1 MTKKYLF
8 KLYAHSRMKHLP
20 AFLLF
25 GAFQL
30 KKFIFPPVLSALLL
44 ISCLFSTLTLAAVQ
58 QTSTGWITDVNHPP
72 VSVLAELTGQVDKD
86 KKSVNALLQVKLSG
100 DWKTYW
106 RSPGEGGVAPSFDF
120 SNSVNIK
127 EVSWLWPAPKRYPVS
142 GVETIGYKEQVNFP
156 LTIVL
161 QDMGQPAHL
170 KGILTL
176 ASCTNIC
183 VLSDYK
189 IDLEFDPKILVSL
202 PEVVFK
208 FGKALGTIPVLMTEQ
223 QLLQQQDNGIITQVR
238 SSWNPLTQ
246 QLVVQLNNR
255 FGWSKPDLF
264 IDSDSPELAYVTFS
278 VPEINILNNTMTA
291 TIKASSWSGE
301 IDLVNKRL
309 HATVLD
315 THLAVELVTTTSDQI
330 ISIKTA
336 DGILKIFFI
345 ALLGGLILNI
355 LPCVLPVLGM
365 KLSSILS
372 AHGIDRRQIRK
383 QFLASSLGI
392 LTSFWL
398 LAVFLLLLKLSGQA
412 LGWGIQFQSPYFIM
426 MMVTITALFAANM
439 LGLFEIQLPVAMQT
453 WLAGK
458 GSQSYLG
465 HYLQGM
471 FATLLATPCSAPFLG
486 TAVAFA
492 LGASTAELFAI
503 FTALG
508 LGMAL
513 PWLLVALFPA
523 MALLLPKPGRWM
535 GTVKLVFALMILATT
550 FWLLSLLGNFIGM
563 LNMILIAILLLAV
576 LFTLTLRKYGKRI
589 LLIALLSFL
598 LTTAFGFML
607 GSLTAKHWAS
617 PIAGELDWSPLDAQ
631 AIQQQV
637 ESGKTVFV
645 DVTADWCITCK
656 VNKIGVI
663 LQEPVYSA
671 LQAKNIFLMQGDWTV
686 RSDSVTAYL
695 QSYGRYGVPFN
706 IVYGPGAPQGL
717 PLPTILSSQQVLSA
731 LQQAQGKR

>member
-1 MTKKYLF
+1 MKKN
-8 KLYAHSRMKHLP
+8 
-20 AFLLF
+20 
-25 GAFQL
+25 Q
-30 KKFIFPPVLSALLL
+30 FIFRPVLSALLL
-44 ISCLFSTLTLAAVQ
+44 ISCLFSTLALAK
-58 QTSTGWITDVNHPP
+58 TSTGWITDSNHPP
-72 VSVLAELTGQVDKD
+72 VSVLVELSGQINKD
-86 KKSVNALLQVKLSG
+86 KHSVNALLQVRLA
-100 DWKTYW
+100 DQWKTYW

-120 SNSVNIK
+120 SNSTNIK

-142 GVETIGYKEQVNFP
+142 GVETIGYKKQVNFP
-156 LTIVL
+156 LTITL
-161 QDMGQPAHL
+161 QNISQLARL
-170 KGILTL
+170 KGVLTL

-189 IDLEFDPKILVSL
+189 IDLTFEPNRLVSA

-208 FGKALGTIPVLMTEQ
+208 FGQALGTIPLLITEQ
-223 QLLQQQDNGIITQVR
+223 QLSQDQDNATISRVR
-238 SSWNPLTQ
+238 SSWNPLKQ
-246 QLVVQLNNR
+246 QLMVQLNNK

-264 IDSDSPELAYVTFS
+264 IDSDDPELAYVTFS
-278 VPEINILNNTMTA
+278 VPNINIKNQTMTA

-301 IDLVNKRL
+301 VDLANKPI
-309 HATVLD
+309 HVTVLD
-315 THLAVELVTTTSDQI
+315 TNLAVELVTTTSDQI
-330 ISIKTA
+330 ISSTTA
-336 DGILKIFFI
+336 DSLLSIFLI

-355 LPCVLPVLGM
+355 LPCVLPVLGI

-372 AHGIDRRQIRK
+372 AHGVQRGQIRR

-398 LAVFLLLLKLSGQA
+398 LAIFLLLLKLSGQA
-412 LGWGIQFQSPYFIM
+412 LGWGIQFQSPYFIVV
-426 MMVTITALFAANM
+426 MVIITALFAANM

-458 GSQSYLG
+458 GDQSYLG

-492 LGASTAELFAI
+492 LGGSTVELFAI
-503 FTALG
+503 FSALG

-513 PWLLVALFPA
+513 PWLLIALFPA

-550 FWLLSLLGNFIGM
+550 FWLLSLLGNFIGTS
-563 LNMILIAILLLAV
+563 NMFLIAALLLV
-576 LFTLTLRKYGKRI
+576 ILFTLTLRKYGKRI
-589 LLIALLSFL
+589 LLIAFFSLLLS
-598 LTTAFGFML
+598 TALGFFL
-607 GSLTAKHWAS
+607 GSLTTKDWGS
-617 PIAGELDWSPLDAQ
+617 SIAGELDWSPLDAA
-631 AIQQQV
+631 AIVQQV
-637 ESGKTVFV
+637 ASGKTVFV

-656 VNKIGVI
+656 ANKIGVM
-663 LQEPVYSA
+663 LQDPVYRA
-671 LQAKNIFLMQGDWTV
+671 LQAENVVLMKGDWTV

-717 PLPTILSSQQVLSA
+717 PLSTILSSKQVLSA
-731 LQQAQGKR
+731 LQQAQALK

>member
-1 MTKKYLF
+1 
-8 KLYAHSRMKHLP
+8 
-20 AFLLF
+20 
-25 GAFQL
+25 L
-30 KKFIFPPVLSALLL
+30 KKFIFRPALSALLL
-44 ISCLFSTLTLAAVQ
+44 ISCLVSTLALAAVK
-58 QTSTGWITDVNHPP
+58 QTSTGWLTDFNHPP
-72 VSVLAELTGQVDKD
+72 VSVLAALTGQIDKD
-86 KKSVNALLQVKLSG
+86 KQSVNALLQVKLSG
-100 DWKTYW
+100 AWKTYW
-106 RSPGEGGVAPSFDF
+106 RSPGEGGVAPTLDL
-120 SNSVNIK
+120 SNSSNIK
-127 EVSWLWPAPKRYPVS
+127 EVNWLWPAPKRYPVS
-142 GVETIGYKEQVNFP
+142 GVETIGYKGLVNFP

-161 QDMGQPAHL
+161 QDITQPAVL

-183 VLSDYK
+183 VLSDYE
-189 IDLEFDPKILVSL
+189 INLAFDPNALVND
-202 PEVVFK
+202 PQVVFE
-208 FGKALGTIPVLMTEQ
+208 FGQALGSIPILMTEQ
-223 QLLQQQDNGIITQVR
+223 QLLEQQDNATISQVR
-238 SSWNPLTQ
+238 SSWNPLKQ
-246 QLVVQLNNR
+246 QLVIQANNR

-278 VPEINILNNTMTA
+278 APEITILNNTMTA
-291 TIKASSWSGE
+291 TITASSWSGE
-301 IDLVNKRL
+301 VDLSNKRI

-315 THLAVELVTTTSDQI
+315 TDTSVELVTTTSDQI
-330 ISIKTA
+330 ISSKTA
-336 DGILKIFFI
+336 DGLLTIFLI

-355 LPCVLPVLGM
+355 MPCVLPVLGM

-372 AHGIDRRQIRK
+372 AHGIQRSQIRR

-412 LGWGIQFQSPYFIM
+412 LGWGIQFQSPYFIVAM
-426 MMVTITALFAANM
+426 FTITALFAANM
-439 LGLFEIQLPVAMQT
+439 LGLFEIQLPAQIQT

-458 GSQSYLG
+458 GDQSYLG

-492 LGASTAELFAI
+492 LGGSAPELLVI

-513 PWLLVALFPA
+513 PWLLIALFPA
-523 MALLLPKPGRWM
+523 IALLLPKPGKWM
-535 GTVKLVFALMILATT
+535 GTVKLVFALMILATS
-550 FWLLSLLGNFIGM
+550 FWLLSLLGNFIGRSNI
-563 LNMILIAILLLAV
+563 LLIAALLLVV

-589 LLIALLSFL
+589 LLIALFSLLLSTALGL
-598 LTTAFGFML
+598 LL

-617 PIAGELDWSPLDAQ
+617 PLAGELDWSPLDAQ
-631 AIQQQV
+631 AIQLQV
-637 ESGKTVFV
+637 DSGKTVFV

-656 VNKIGVI
+656 ANKIGVL
-663 LQEPVYSA
+663 LQDPVYSA
-671 LQAKNIFLMQGDWTV
+671 LQAEKVLLMKGDWTV

-731 LQQAQGKR
+731 LQQAQGN

>member
-1 MTKKYLF
+1 MCSRIRFLFQAIACIFIIWSSTIKKI
-8 KLYAHSRMKHLP
+8 
-20 AFLLF
+20 
-25 GAFQL
+25 Q
-30 KKFIFPPVLSALLL
+30 FIVRPVLSALLL
-44 ISCLFSTLTLAAVQ
+44 ISCLFSTLALADVK
-58 QTSTGWITDVNHPP
+58 QTSTGWVTDPNHPP
-72 VSVLAELTGQVDKD
+72 VSVLAELTGQIDKD
-86 KKSVNALLQVKLSG
+86 KDKQSVNALLQVRLAG
-100 DWKTYW
+100 EWKTYW

-120 SNSVNIK
+120 SNSTNIK
-127 EVSWLWPAPKRYPVS
+127 EVNWLWPAPKRYPVS
-142 GVETIGYKEQVNFP
+142 GVETIGYKGQVNFP

-161 QDMGQPAHL
+161 QDMGQPARL

-183 VLSDYK
+183 VLGDYE
-189 IDLEFDPKILVSL
+189 IDLTFAPNTLVSL

-208 FGKALGTIPVLMTEQ
+208 FGLALGTIPILITEQ
-223 QLLQQQDNGIITQVR
+223 QLLQQQDNATISQVR
-238 SSWNPLTQ
+238 SSWNPLKQ
-246 QLVVQLNNR
+246 QLVVQMNNR

-264 IDSDSPELAYVTFS
+264 IDSDSPDLAYVTFS
-278 VPEINILNNTMTA
+278 VPEVNISNKTMTA

-301 IDLVNKRL
+301 VDLANKVL

-315 THLAVELVTTTSDQI
+315 TNLAVELVTTTSDQI
-330 ISIKTA
+330 ISSKTA
-336 DGILKIFFI
+336 DGLLPIFLI

-372 AHGIDRRQIRK
+372 AHGIQRGQIRR

-412 LGWGIQFQSPYFIM
+412 LGWGIQFQSPYFIAV
-426 MMVTITALFAANM
+426 MVIITALFAANM

-492 LGASTAELFAI
+492 LGGSIVELFVI

-508 LGMAL
+508 LGMSL
-513 PWLLVALFPA
+513 PWLLIALFPA
-523 MALLLPKPGRWM
+523 IALLLPKPGRWM

-550 FWLLSLLGNFIGM
+550 FWLLSLLGNFIGTS
-563 LNMILIAILLLAV
+563 NMFLTAALLLVV

-589 LLIALLSFL
+589 LLIALISLLLSSALGFL
-598 LTTAFGFML
+598 L
-607 GSLTAKHWAS
+607 GSLTTEHWAS
-617 PIAGELDWSPLDAQ
+617 PIAGELDWSPLDAA

-637 ESGKTVFV
+637 ASGKTVFV

-656 VNKIGVI
+656 ANKIGVI
-663 LQEPVYSA
+663 LQEPVYTA
-671 LQAKNIFLMQGDWTV
+671 LQAENIQLMQGDWTV

-706 IVYGPGAPQGL
+706 IVYGPGAPEGL
-717 PLPTILSSQQVLSA
+717 PLPTILSSKQVLSA
-731 LQQAQGKR
+731 LQQAQK

>member
-1 MTKKYLF
+1 M
-8 KLYAHSRMKHLP
+8 
-20 AFLLF
+20 
-25 GAFQL
+25 
-30 KKFIFPPVLSALLL
+30 LSALLL
-44 ISCLFSTLTLAAVQ
+44 ISCLFSTLALAK
-58 QTSTGWITDVNHPP
+58 TSTGWITDSNHPP
-72 VSVLAELTGQVDKD
+72 VSVLVELSGQINKD
-86 KKSVNALLQVKLSG
+86 KHSVNALLQVRLA
-100 DWKTYW
+100 DQWKTYW

-120 SNSVNIK
+120 SNSTNIK

-142 GVETIGYKEQVNFP
+142 GVETIGYKKQVNFP
-156 LTIVL
+156 LTITL
-161 QDMGQPAHL
+161 QNISQLARL
-170 KGILTL
+170 KGVLTL

-189 IDLEFDPKILVSL
+189 IDLTFEPNRLVSA

-208 FGKALGTIPVLMTEQ
+208 FGQALGTIPLLITEQ
-223 QLLQQQDNGIITQVR
+223 QLSQDQDNATISRVR
-238 SSWNPLTQ
+238 SSWNPLKQ
-246 QLVVQLNNR
+246 QLMVQLNNK

-264 IDSDSPELAYVTFS
+264 IDSDDPELAYVTFS
-278 VPEINILNNTMTA
+278 VPNINIKNQTMTA

-301 IDLVNKRL
+301 VDLANKPI
-309 HATVLD
+309 HVTVLD
-315 THLAVELVTTTSDQI
+315 TNLAVELVTTTSDQI
-330 ISIKTA
+330 ISSTTA
-336 DGILKIFFI
+336 DSLLSIFLI

-355 LPCVLPVLGM
+355 LPCVLPVLGI

-372 AHGIDRRQIRK
+372 AHGVQRGQIRR

-398 LAVFLLLLKLSGQA
+398 LAIFLLLLKLSGQA
-412 LGWGIQFQSPYFIM
+412 LGWGIQFQSPYFIVV
-426 MMVTITALFAANM
+426 MVIITALFAANM

-458 GSQSYLG
+458 GDQSYLG

-492 LGASTAELFAI
+492 LGGSTVELFAI
-503 FTALG
+503 FSALG

-513 PWLLVALFPA
+513 PWLLIALFPA

-550 FWLLSLLGNFIGM
+550 FWLLSLLGNFIGTS
-563 LNMILIAILLLAV
+563 NMFLIAALLLV
-576 LFTLTLRKYGKRI
+576 ILFTLTLRKYGKRI
-589 LLIALLSFL
+589 LLIAFFSLLLS
-598 LTTAFGFML
+598 TALGFFL
-607 GSLTAKHWAS
+607 GSLTTKDWGS
-617 PIAGELDWSPLDAQ
+617 SIAGELDWSPLDAA
-631 AIQQQV
+631 AIVQQV
-637 ESGKTVFV
+637 ASGKTVFV

-656 VNKIGVI
+656 ANKIGVM
-663 LQEPVYSA
+663 LQDPVYRA
-671 LQAKNIFLMQGDWTV
+671 LQAENVVLMKGDWTV

-717 PLPTILSSQQVLSA
+717 PLSTILSSKQVLSA
-731 LQQAQGKR
+731 LQQAQALK

>member
-1 MTKKYLF
+1 L
-8 KLYAHSRMKHLP
+8 LI
-20 AFLLF
+20 FLLF
-25 GAFQL
+25 GALQL
-30 KKFIFPPVLSALLL
+30 KSFIVRPVLSALLL
-44 ISCLFSTLTLAAVQ
+44 ISCLFSTLGLAAVE
-58 QTSTGWITDVNHPP
+58 QTSTGWVTDPNHPP
-72 VSVLAELTGQVDKD
+72 VSVLAELTGQIDKD
-86 KKSVNALLQVKLSG
+86 KQSVNALLQVKLSG
-100 DWKTYW
+100 EWKTYW

-120 SNSVNIK
+120 SNATNIK
-127 EVSWLWPAPKRYPVS
+127 EVNWLWPAPKRYPVS
-142 GVETIGYKEQVNFP
+142 GVETIGYKGQVNFP

-161 QDMGQPAHL
+161 QDISQPARL

-183 VLSDYK
+183 VLGDYE
-189 IDLEFDPKILVSL
+189 IDLTFDPNTLVSD
-202 PEVVFK
+202 PQVVFK
-208 FGKALGTIPVLMTEQ
+208 FGQALSTIPRLITEQ
-223 QLLQQQDNGIITQVR
+223 QLLEQQDNTTISQVR
-238 SSWNPLTQ
+238 SSWNPLKQ
-246 QLVVQLNNR
+246 QLVVQLNNQ

-264 IDSDSPELAYVTFS
+264 IDSDNPELAYVTFS
-278 VPEINILNNTMTA
+278 VPDINILNNTMTA

-301 IDLVNKRL
+301 VDLANKSL

-315 THLAVELVTTTSDQI
+315 TNLAVELVTTTSDQI
-330 ISIKTA
+330 IHIKTA
-336 DGILKIFFI
+336 DGLLNIFLI

-372 AHGIDRRQIRK
+372 AHGIQRGQIRR

-412 LGWGIQFQSPYFIM
+412 LGWGIQFQSPYFILA
-426 MMVTITALFAANM
+426 MVAITALFAANM

-492 LGASTAELFAI
+492 LGGSTAELFTI

-513 PWLLVALFPA
+513 PWLLIALFPA
-523 MALLLPKPGRWM
+523 IALLLPKPGRWM

-550 FWLLSLLGNFIGM
+550 FWLLSLLGNFIGTS
-563 LNMILIAILLLAV
+563 NMFLTAALLLVV

-589 LLIALLSFL
+589 LLIALLSLLLSAALGFL
-598 LTTAFGFML
+598 LGNLTT
-607 GSLTAKHWAS
+607 TKNWAS
-617 PIAGELDWSPLDAQ
+617 PIAGELDWSPLDA
-631 AIQQQV
+631 AGIQQQV

-656 VNKIGVI
+656 ANKIGVI

-671 LQAKNIFLMQGDWTV
+671 LQAENILLMQGDWTV

-717 PLPTILSSQQVLSA
+717 PLSTILSSQQVLSA
-731 LQQAQGKR
+731 LQQAQGENNDR

>member
-1 MTKKYLF
+1 MKKN
-8 KLYAHSRMKHLP
+8 
-20 AFLLF
+20 
-25 GAFQL
+25 Q
-30 KKFIFPPVLSALLL
+30 FIFRPVLSALLL
-44 ISCLFSTLTLAAVQ
+44 ISCLFSTLALAK
-58 QTSTGWITDVNHPP
+58 TSTGWITDSNHPP
-72 VSVLAELTGQVDKD
+72 VSVLVELSGQINKD
-86 KKSVNALLQVKLSG
+86 KHSVNALLQVRLA
-100 DWKTYW
+100 DQWKTYW

-120 SNSVNIK
+120 SNSTNIK

-142 GVETIGYKEQVNFP
+142 GVETIGYKKQVNFP
-156 LTIVL
+156 LTITL
-161 QDMGQPAHL
+161 QNISQLARL
-170 KGILTL
+170 KGVLTL

-189 IDLEFDPKILVSL
+189 IDLTFEPNRLVSA

-208 FGKALGTIPVLMTEQ
+208 FGQALGTIPLLITEQ
-223 QLLQQQDNGIITQVR
+223 QLSQDQDNATISRVR
-238 SSWNPLTQ
+238 SSWNPLKQ
-246 QLVVQLNNR
+246 QLMVQLNNK
-255 FGWSKPDLF
+255 FGWSKPDIF
-264 IDSDSPELAYVTFS
+264 IDSDDPELAYVTFS
-278 VPEINILNNTMTA
+278 VPNINIKNQTMTA

-301 IDLVNKRL
+301 VDLANKPI
-309 HATVLD
+309 HVTVLD
-315 THLAVELVTTTSDQI
+315 TNLAVELVTTTSDQI
-330 ISIKTA
+330 ISSTTA
-336 DGILKIFFI
+336 DSLLSIFLI

-355 LPCVLPVLGM
+355 LPCVLPVLGI

-372 AHGIDRRQIRK
+372 AHGVQRGQIRR

-398 LAVFLLLLKLSGQA
+398 LAIFLLLLKLSGQA
-412 LGWGIQFQSPYFIM
+412 LGWGIQFQSPYFIVV
-426 MMVTITALFAANM
+426 MVIITALFAANM

-458 GSQSYLG
+458 GDQSYLG

-492 LGASTAELFAI
+492 LGGSTVELFAI
-503 FTALG
+503 FSALG

-513 PWLLVALFPA
+513 PWLLIALFPA

-550 FWLLSLLGNFIGM
+550 FWLLSLLGNFIGTS
-563 LNMILIAILLLAV
+563 NMFLIAALLLV
-576 LFTLTLRKYGKRI
+576 ILFTLTLRKYGKRI
-589 LLIALLSFL
+589 LLIVFFSLLLS
-598 LTTAFGFML
+598 TALGFFL
-607 GSLTAKHWAS
+607 GSLTTKDWGS
-617 PIAGELDWSPLDAQ
+617 SIAGELDWSPLDAA
-631 AIQQQV
+631 AIVQQV
-637 ESGKTVFV
+637 ASGKTVFV

-656 VNKIGVI
+656 ANKIGVM
-663 LQEPVYSA
+663 LQDPVYRA
-671 LQAKNIFLMQGDWTV
+671 LQAENVVLMKGDWTV

-717 PLPTILSSQQVLSA
+717 PLSTILSSKQVLSA
-731 LQQAQGKR
+731 LQQAQALK

>member
-1 MTKKYLF
+1 MKKN
-8 KLYAHSRMKHLP
+8 
-20 AFLLF
+20 
-25 GAFQL
+25 Q
-30 KKFIFPPVLSALLL
+30 FIFRPVLSALLL
-44 ISCLFSTLTLAAVQ
+44 ISCLFSTLALAK
-58 QTSTGWITDVNHPP
+58 TSTGWITDSNHPP
-72 VSVLAELTGQVDKD
+72 VSVLVELSGQINKD
-86 KKSVNALLQVKLSG
+86 KHSVNALLQVRLA
-100 DWKTYW
+100 DQWKTYW

-120 SNSVNIK
+120 SNSTNIK

-142 GVETIGYKEQVNFP
+142 GVETIGYKKQVNFP
-156 LTIVL
+156 LTITL
-161 QDMGQPAHL
+161 QNISQLARL
-170 KGILTL
+170 KGVLTL

-189 IDLEFDPKILVSL
+189 IDLTFEPNRLVSA

-208 FGKALGTIPVLMTEQ
+208 FGQALGTIPLLITEQ
-223 QLLQQQDNGIITQVR
+223 QLSQDQDNATISRVR
-238 SSWNPLTQ
+238 SSWNPLKQ
-246 QLVVQLNNR
+246 QLMVQLNNK
-255 FGWSKPDLF
+255 FGWSKPDIF
-264 IDSDSPELAYVTFS
+264 IDSDDPELAYVTFS
-278 VPEINILNNTMTA
+278 VPNINIKNQTMTA

-301 IDLVNKRL
+301 VDLANKPI
-309 HATVLD
+309 HVTVLD
-315 THLAVELVTTTSDQI
+315 TNLAVELVTTTSDQI
-330 ISIKTA
+330 ISSTTA
-336 DGILKIFFI
+336 DSLLSIFLI

-355 LPCVLPVLGM
+355 LPCVLPVLGI

-372 AHGIDRRQIRK
+372 AHGVQRGQIRR

-398 LAVFLLLLKLSGQA
+398 LAIFLLLLKLSGQA
-412 LGWGIQFQSPYFIM
+412 LGWGIQFQSPYFIVV
-426 MMVTITALFAANM
+426 MVIITALFAANM

-458 GSQSYLG
+458 GDQSYLG

-492 LGASTAELFAI
+492 LGGSTVELFAI
-503 FTALG
+503 FSALG

-513 PWLLVALFPA
+513 PWLLIALFPA

-550 FWLLSLLGNFIGM
+550 FWLLSLLGNFIGTS
-563 LNMILIAILLLAV
+563 NMFLIAALLLV
-576 LFTLTLRKYGKRI
+576 ILFTLTLRKYGKRI
-589 LLIALLSFL
+589 LLIAFFSLLLS
-598 LTTAFGFML
+598 TALGFFL
-607 GSLTAKHWAS
+607 GSLTTKDWGS
-617 PIAGELDWSPLDAQ
+617 SIAGELDWSPLDAA
-631 AIQQQV
+631 AIVQQV
-637 ESGKTVFV
+637 ASGKTVFV

-656 VNKIGVI
+656 ANKIGVM
-663 LQEPVYSA
+663 LQDPVYRA
-671 LQAKNIFLMQGDWTV
+671 LQAENVVLMKGDWTV

-717 PLPTILSSQQVLSA
+717 PLSTILSSKQVLSA
-731 LQQAQGKR
+731 LQQAQALK

>member
-1 MTKKYLF
+1 
-8 KLYAHSRMKHLP
+8 
-20 AFLLF
+20 
-25 GAFQL
+25 L
-30 KKFIFPPVLSALLL
+30 KKNQFIFRPVLSALLL
-44 ISCLFSTLTLAAVQ
+44 ISCLFSTLALAK
-58 QTSTGWITDVNHPP
+58 TSTGWITDSNHPP
-72 VSVLAELTGQVDKD
+72 VSVLVELSGQINKD
-86 KKSVNALLQVKLSG
+86 KHSVNALLQVRLA
-100 DWKTYW
+100 DQWKTYW

-120 SNSVNIK
+120 SNSTNIK

-142 GVETIGYKEQVNFP
+142 GVETIGYKKQVNFP
-156 LTIVL
+156 LTITL
-161 QDMGQPAHL
+161 QNISQLARL
-170 KGILTL
+170 KGVLTL

-189 IDLEFDPKILVSL
+189 IDLTFEPNRLVSA

-208 FGKALGTIPVLMTEQ
+208 FGQALGTIPLLITEQ
-223 QLLQQQDNGIITQVR
+223 QLSQDQDNATISRVR
-238 SSWNPLTQ
+238 SSWNPLKQ
-246 QLVVQLNNR
+246 QLMVQLNNK

-264 IDSDSPELAYVTFS
+264 IDSDDPELAYVTFS
-278 VPEINILNNTMTA
+278 VPNINIKNQTMTA

-301 IDLVNKRL
+301 VDLANKPI
-309 HATVLD
+309 HVTVLD
-315 THLAVELVTTTSDQI
+315 TNLAVELVTTTSDQI
-330 ISIKTA
+330 ISSTTA
-336 DGILKIFFI
+336 DSLLSIFLI

-355 LPCVLPVLGM
+355 LPCVLPVLGI

-372 AHGIDRRQIRK
+372 AHGVQRGQIRR

-398 LAVFLLLLKLSGQA
+398 LAIFLLLLKLSGQA
-412 LGWGIQFQSPYFIM
+412 LGWGIQFQSPYFIVV
-426 MMVTITALFAANM
+426 MVIITALFAANM

-458 GSQSYLG
+458 GDQSYLG

-492 LGASTAELFAI
+492 LGGSTVELFAI
-503 FTALG
+503 FSALG

-513 PWLLVALFPA
+513 PWLLIALFPA

-550 FWLLSLLGNFIGM
+550 FWLLSLLGNFIGTS
-563 LNMILIAILLLAV
+563 NMFLIAALLLV
-576 LFTLTLRKYGKRI
+576 ILFTLTLRKYGKRI
-589 LLIALLSFL
+589 LLIAFFSLLLS
-598 LTTAFGFML
+598 TALGFFL
-607 GSLTAKHWAS
+607 GSLTTKDWGS
-617 PIAGELDWSPLDAQ
+617 SIAGELDWSPLDAA
-631 AIQQQV
+631 AIVQQV
-637 ESGKTVFV
+637 ASGKTVFV

-656 VNKIGVI
+656 ANKIGVM
-663 LQEPVYSA
+663 LQDPVYRA
-671 LQAKNIFLMQGDWTV
+671 LQAENVVLMKGDWTV

-717 PLPTILSSQQVLSA
+717 PLSTILSSKQVLSA
-731 LQQAQGKR
+731 LQQAQALK